1 MSIEKKLEGT
11 LKKISKENL
20 KFNERKFKEINN
32 VDNSHLEKM
41 AYRFPEEG
49 SFEDDI
55 TIIPLSDIHLGSKQ
69 CNLGKLQMAIDLIME
84 TENCYTILMGD
95 QTETATKTSVG
106 MGTYDE
112 DYPLDEQI
120 RIVTRMLKPL
130 AKEGKILG
138 CLMGNHEMRVA
149 YHNSINIVKMIADEL
164 EVNYFGFQGYMSIH
178 VGENNYQVMAHH
190 GTGSAST
197 PAGKLRAMRKLN
209 KVSRM
214 DLYLSGHT
222 HARTYDFDINMAID
236 EEEMRVVPEKI
247 FYVVCGSFME
257 YWDGYAEMKLLSPSS
272 TGIVAINL
280 SSKKK
285 DIEILI

>member
-1 MSIEKKLEGT
+1 MSIESKLKGA
-11 LKKISKENL
+11 LGKISKENL
-20 KFNERKFKEINN
+20 KFNEEKFKEINK
-32 VDNSHLEKM
+32 VDNSHLDKK
-41 AYRFPEEG
+41 AYRFPDKG
-49 SFEDDI
+49 SFDEDI

-84 TENCYTILMGD
+84 TPNCYTILMGD

-120 RIVTRMLKPL
+120 RVVTKMLKPL
-130 AKEGKILG
+130 AEEGKILG

-149 YHNSINIVKMIADEL
+149 YHNSINIVKMIAKEL
-164 EVNYFGFQGYMSIH
+164 GVNYFGFQGFFSIH
-178 VGENNYQVMAHH
+178 VGDNNYQIMAHH

-222 HARTYDFDINMAID
+222 HARMYDYEINMKID
-236 EEEMRVVPEKI
+236 EEAGRVVPEKI

-272 TGIVAINL
+272 TGVVAINL
-280 SSKKK
+280 SSKGKN
-285 DIEILI
+285 IEILI